1 MSKLKR
7 DKKLTEVELAPMNSF
22 YRRVQHKH
30 IVDNGFDT
38 HSVGEGADRKVSH
51 KENKKR
57 RLIKSPF
64 FIFI

>member
-7 DKKLTEVELAPMNSF
+7 DKKLTEVELPPMNSF

-38 HSVGEGADRKVSH
+38 QSIGEGADRKVVI
-51 KENKKR
+51 KR
-57 RLIKSPF
+57 K
-64 FIFI
+64 